1 VKISGFFVV
10 FSSCSALNSDHL
22 SEREFIMRRSLLNA
36 TLVMLV
42 TSLIGCAALRPQPK
56 TLNISQER
64 LMQLISGQFPFNSK
78 MLEVLDVGVSSP
90 KISFDAANNR
100 INTSLDLNVVGSGIV
115 GLLTKREYKGGIDLS
130 YGLRFEPSDN
140 SVRMTD
146 VKLNK
151 LNVDGAP
158 ELMERPISRLGVA
171 LAQKLL
177 SEYPLYKVS
186 DKDMEATKGW
196 GYKPGAFKIG
206 QQAWRSH

>member
-1 VKISGFFVV
+1 MLGFARI
-10 FSSCSALNSDHL
+10 FSL
-22 SEREFIMRRSLLNA
+22 A
-36 TLVMLV
+36 TIAI
-42 TSLIGCAALRPQPK
+42 SLIGCAAIKPQPK
-56 TLNISQER
+56 TLMISESKLQ
-64 LMQLISGQFPFNSK
+64 QLISSQFPLNSK

-146 VKLNK
+146 VKVGR

-177 SEYPLYKVS
+177 SDQVLYKVS
-186 DKDMEATKGW
+186 AQALEAAKGW
-196 GYKPGAFKIG
+196 GYKPGAFKIAPG
-206 QQAWRSH
+206 GLAIALDPIEKK

>member
-1 VKISGFFVV
+1 MF
-10 FSSCSALNSDHL
+10 
-22 SEREFIMRRSLLNA
+22 MRRTAILVVSFLFATALL
-36 TLVMLV
+36 
-42 TSLIGCAALRPQPK
+42 GCATPKPQPK
-56 TLNISQER
+56 TLMVSETKLQ
-64 LMQLISGQFPFNSK
+64 QLISGQFPFNSK

-115 GLLTKREYKGGIDLS
+115 GLLIKREYKGGLDLS

-146 VKLNK
+146 VKVGR
-151 LNVDGAP
+151 LNVEGAP

-177 SEYPLYKVS
+177 SEQVLYKVS
-186 DKDMEATKGW
+186 AQDLEAAKGW
-196 GYKPGAFKIG
+196 GYKPGAFKIAPG
-206 QQAWRSH
+206 GLAITLDPIEKK

>member
-1 VKISGFFVV
+1 
-10 FSSCSALNSDHL
+10 
-22 SEREFIMRRSLLNA
+22 MRRIFLATTA
-36 TLVMLV
+36 TLVA

-64 LMQLISGQFPFNSK
+64 LMQLIAGQFPFNSK

-100 INTSLDLNVVGSGIV
+100 INTSLALNVAGSGIA
-115 GLLTKREYKGGIDLS
+115 GLLTKREYKGALDLS

-151 LNVDGAP
+151 LNVEGTPD
-158 ELMERPISRLGVA
+158 LMERPISRLGVA
-171 LAQKLL
+171 LAQRLL
-177 SEYPLYKVS
+177 SDLPLYKVS
-186 DKDMEATKGW
+186 AKDLEAAKGW

-206 QQAWRSH
+206 ATGLAITLDPIEKK